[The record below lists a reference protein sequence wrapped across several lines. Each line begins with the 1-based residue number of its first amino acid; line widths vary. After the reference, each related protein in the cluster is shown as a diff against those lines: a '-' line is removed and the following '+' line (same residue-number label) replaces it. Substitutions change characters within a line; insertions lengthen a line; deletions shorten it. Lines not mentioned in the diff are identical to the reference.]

1 MKHPYEEFP
10 TGSKSPY
17 NMSRGA
23 HPGAVLLSPQS
34 SAINNN
40 SNSNNSNNSVSNNG
54 NNNQCN
60 SSVATNVLSPQ
71 THSMSLNDML
81 DQQSFM
87 LETTRT
93 RPQPLQQQQ
102 QQQAPLPSL
111 NIQTVSSTAAGSAIV
126 SPMMQSPKTLQ
137 STLSS
142 TSMYLDSFQRSSN
155 NILGI
160 PSQSGSMP
168 LPQSRQ
174 PQQHSQPLP
183 QKNDSNIG
191 VNFSQDINQL
201 CSWISMLTSS
211 QQNTVMDNI
220 LSILNDDVLKYTK
233 LKLDTLTNTSFISPP
248 LPAIASPIPNRD
260 DTQILNIDSV
270 FSSSP
275 ITNDSENTD
284 NLLYQNWSPQ
294 PHSIP
299 IIQPIYDSINDPSQ
313 RSKSAE
319 PHVTSS
325 PNLIPVQKQYNNGIS
340 TKYKKLPSDN
350 SNYLSHSLSTS
361 HSFFQPKKR
370 SNMGNEYNSHHHH
383 SLHHPLHNTTS
394 YFSNTPRSSGTEL
407 SKSNQNMFNNANS
420 HPNTSAAATSV
431 TSASTSSNG
440 NTPLSSNSSMNPKS
454 LTDPKLLKNVP
465 MWLKSL
471 RLHKYSDALSE
482 TPWIELVYLDDET
495 LEKKG
500 VLALGARRK
509 LLKAFSIVIDYKE
522 RDLIDRSAY

>member
-17 NMSRGA
+17 NMPRGA

-40 SNSNNSNNSVSNNG
+40 NNSAGSNNC
-54 NNNQCN
+54 NNNQGN

-71 THSMSLNDML
+71 SHSMSLNDML

-87 LETTRT
+87 LDATGSM
-93 RPQPLQQQQ
+93 PQPLQQQQ
-102 QQQAPLPSL
+102 QQQQQQASLPSL
-111 NIQTVSSTAAGSAIV
+111 NIQTISSTAAGSAIV
-126 SPMMQSPKTLQ
+126 SPMMQSPKALQ

-155 NILGI
+155 NILGL
-160 PSQSGSMP
+160 PSQNSSMP
-168 LPQSRQ
+168 LQQSRQ
-174 PQQHSQPLP
+174 PQQQPQP
-183 QKNDSNIG
+183 QPPKNDSKTAI
-191 VNFSQDINQL
+191 NFSQDINQL
-201 CSWISMLTSS
+201 CSWISMLNSN

-220 LSILNDDVLKYTK
+220 LSVLHDDVLKYTK
-233 LKLDTLTNTSFISPP
+233 LKLDTLTNTSFMSSQ

-299 IIQPIYDSINDPSQ
+299 IAQPVYDNITDSGQ

-319 PHVTSS
+319 PHSNTN
-325 PNLIPVQKQYNNGIS
+325 PNLIPLQKQFDGNS
-340 TKYKKLPSDN
+340 AKYKKSPSDN
-350 SNYLSHSLSTS
+350 SAYVAHSLSTS
-361 HSFFQPKKR
+361 HSYFQPKKR
-370 SNMGNEYNSHHHH
+370 TSMANEYNSHHHH
-383 SLHHPLHNTTS
+383 SLHHPLHNSTS
-394 YFSNTPRSSGTEL
+394 YFSSSPRSSGTEAL
-407 SKSNQNMFNNANS
+407 SKSNQNVFNTTNDHLNVG
-420 HPNTSAAATSV
+420 TGATS
-431 TSASTSSNG
+431 TTPASTPSNG

-454 LTDPKLLKNVP
+454 LTDPKLLKNIP

-471 RLHKYSDALSE
+471 RLHKYSDALSG
-482 TPWIELVYLDDET
+482 TPWIELIYLDDET

-509 LLKAFSIVIDYKE
+509 LLKAFGIVMDYKE

>member
-40 SNSNNSNNSVSNNG
+40 SNTGSNNG
-54 NNNQCN
+54 NNNQSN
-60 SSVATNVLSPQ
+60 PSMATNVLSPQ
-71 THSMSLNDML
+71 SHSMSLNDML

-87 LETTRT
+87 LDTTGT
-93 RPQPLQQQQ
+93 RAQPLQQQQ
-102 QQQAPLPSL
+102 QQASLPAL
-111 NIQTVSSTAAGSAIV
+111 NIQTISSTAAGSAIV
-126 SPMMQSPKTLQ
+126 SPMMQSPKALQ

-155 NILGI
+155 NILGL
-160 PSQSGSMP
+160 PSQTGQMP
-168 LPQSRQ
+168 LQQSRQ
-174 PQQHSQPLP
+174 PQQQPQHAP
-183 QKNDSNIG
+183 QNNDSN
-191 VNFSQDINQL
+191 VSLNFNQDTNQL
-201 CSWISMLTSS
+201 CSWISMLNSS
-211 QQNTVMDNI
+211 QQNAVMDNI

-233 LKLDTLTNTSFISPP
+233 LKLDTLTTTSFISPQ

-275 ITNDSENTD
+275 ITNDSEKTD

-299 IIQPIYDSINDPSQ
+299 ITQPIYDNFTDLNQ
-313 RSKSAE
+313 RSKSAD
-319 PHVTSS
+319 PHVNSA
-325 PNLIPVQKQYNNGIS
+325 PNGMPVQKQFNNGNS
-340 TKYKKLPSDN
+340 TKYKKLPSEN
-350 SNYLSHSLSTS
+350 SNYLSHSISSS
-361 HSFFQPKKR
+361 HSYFQPKKR

-394 YFSNTPRSSGTEL
+394 YFSNSPRSSGTEL
-407 SKSNQNMFNNANS
+407 SKSNQNLFNNING
-420 HPNTSAAATSV
+420 HPSNGAGATSP
-431 TSASTSSNG
+431 TSISTSSNG
-440 NTPLSSNSSMNPKS
+440 TTPLSSNSSMNPKS
-454 LTDPKLLKNVP
+454 LTDPKLLKNIP

-471 RLHKYSDALSE
+471 RLHKYSDALSG
-482 TPWIELVYLDDET
+482 TSWIELIYLDDET

-509 LLKAFSIVIDYKE
+509 LLKAFGIVIDYKE
-522 RDLIDRSAY
+522 HDLIDKSAY

>member
-40 SNSNNSNNSVSNNG
+40 NSAGSNNC
-54 NNNQCN
+54 NNNQGN
-60 SSVATNVLSPQ
+60 SSVTTNVLSPQ
-71 THSMSLNDML
+71 SHSMSLNDML

-87 LETTRT
+87 LDPTGAM
-93 RPQPLQQQQ
+93 PQPLQQQQ
-102 QQQAPLPSL
+102 QQQQQASLPSL
-111 NIQTVSSTAAGSAIV
+111 NIQTISSTAAGSAIV
-126 SPMMQSPKTLQ
+126 SPMMQSPKALQ

-155 NILGI
+155 NILGL
-160 PSQSGSMP
+160 PSQNSSLP

-174 PQQHSQPLP
+174 QQQQAQPPP
-183 QKNDSNIG
+183 QKNDSKIAI
-191 VNFSQDINQL
+191 NFSQDINQL
-201 CSWISMLTSS
+201 CSWISMLNSN

-220 LSILNDDVLKYTK
+220 ISVLHDDVLKYTK
-233 LKLDTLTNTSFISPP
+233 LKLDTLTNNSYISSQ

-260 DTQILNIDSV
+260 DTQVLNIDSV

-275 ITNDSENTD
+275 ITNASENAD
-284 NLLYQNWSPQ
+284 NLLYQNWTPQ

-299 IIQPIYDSINDPSQ
+299 IAQPIYDNITDPSQ

-319 PHVTSS
+319 PHSNTN
-325 PNLIPVQKQYNNGIS
+325 PNLIPVQKQFDGNS
-340 TKYKKLPSDN
+340 AKYKKLPSDN
-350 SNYLSHSLSTS
+350 STYVSHSLSTS
-361 HSFFQPKKR
+361 HSYFQPKKR
-370 SNMGNEYNSHHHH
+370 STMANEYNSHHHH
-383 SLHHPLHNTTS
+383 SLHHPLHNSTS
-394 YFSNTPRSSGTEL
+394 YFPNSPRSSGTETL
-407 SKSNQNMFNNANS
+407 SKSNQNMFNTTNDHLNVG
-420 HPNTSAAATSV
+420 TGATS
-431 TSASTSSNG
+431 TTPASTPSNG

-454 LTDPKLLKNVP
+454 LTDPKLLKNIP

-471 RLHKYSDALSE
+471 RLHKYSDALSG
-482 TPWIELVYLDDET
+482 TPWIELIYLDDET
-495 LEKKG
+495 LENKG

-509 LLKAFSIVIDYKE
+509 LLKAFGIVLDYKE

>member
-34 SAINNN
+34 SAINKNN
-40 SNSNNSNNSVSNNG
+40 PGSNSG
-54 NNNQCN
+54 NNQGN
-60 SSVATNVLSPQ
+60 SSVTANVLSPQ
-71 THSMSLNDML
+71 SHSMSLNDML

-87 LETTRT
+87 LDTAGTRA
-93 RPQPLQQQQ
+93 QPLQQQQ
-102 QQQAPLPSL
+102 QQQASLPSL

-126 SPMMQSPKTLQ
+126 SPMMQSPKALQ

-142 TSMYLDSFQRSSN
+142 TSMYLDSFQRSPN

-160 PSQSGSMP
+160 PSQSGSIP

-174 PQQHSQPLP
+174 SQQQSQS
-183 QKNDSNIG
+183 QKNDPNMG
-191 VNFSQDINQL
+191 TNFSQDINQL
-201 CSWISMLTSS
+201 CSWISMLNSS

-233 LKLDTLTNTSFISPP
+233 LKIETLTNTPFISPP

-275 ITNDSENTD
+275 ITNDPENTD

-299 IIQPIYDSINDPSQ
+299 ISQPIYDNITDASQ

-319 PHVTSS
+319 PHVNSS
-325 PNLIPVQKQYNNGIS
+325 PNLIPVQKQFNNGNS
-340 TKYKKLPSDN
+340 TKYKKLPSEN
-350 SNYLSHSLSTS
+350 PNYLSHSLSSS

-394 YFSNTPRSSGTEL
+394 YFSNTSRPSGSDL
-407 SKSNQNMFNNANS
+407 NKSNQNVFNNTIT
-420 HPNTSAAATSV
+420 HPNAGPTSATS
-431 TSASTSSNG
+431 TSTSSNG

-454 LTDPKLLKNVP
+454 LTDPKLLKNIP

-471 RLHKYSDALSE
+471 RLHKYSDALSG
-482 TPWIELVYLDDET
+482 TPWIELIYLDDET

-509 LLKAFSIVIDYKE
+509 LLKAFGIVIDYKE